1 MIMANIN
8 GYFKLFRDEKGT
20 SIRIFPPGDGGEPVS
35 YDEVMNYLTENK
47 FENVDVASINK
58 AVEGGKTAVKEAVIT
73 LNPGYPVNE
82 RMIIRYEEDNMIA
95 IARFYPA
102 SNDGQDIDKD
112 EILGDIAY
120 AGIKYGIK
128 EQNIDSFLKDRQYCY
143 DYIIAE
149 GKKIRQGK
157 GASIEYYFNTDRSL
171 RPKKNEDGSVD
182 FHQLDNISHIKKG
195 DILARLTPADKGDP
209 GITVFG
215 AQVSPYKVENL
226 VLKFGKNITLSEDK
240 LTITSDVDG
249 HAVLEK
255 DKVFVS
261 NTYEVPA
268 DVDNSTGDISY
279 DGNVAVRG
287 NVRTN
292 FKIKASGDVEVY
304 GTVEGATIVS
314 GGQII
319 LHRGIQGVSK
329 GMLVAKGN
337 IVAKFIE
344 SARVY
349 TDGFIET
356 EAIIQSNVAA
366 KGEINVNGVKGNI
379 IGGHVRS
386 TSLIAAKTIGSNMGI
401 NTTVEVGNDPAVQ
414 DKINKL
420 KDEVTDKNEQLR
432 RLTQLVEMLE
442 KKLKIGKLEQDKVV
456 VLKKS
461 LEDMNT
467 LQEEVKKAQ
476 FEISDLL
483 DELKDNDMAEI
494 RIRQDIFQGVKI
506 IIGGEIKLVNEA
518 LSRCKFRKDHGEI
531 KSMVL

>member
-1 MIMANIN
+1 MANIN

-20 SIRIFPPGDGGEPVS
+20 SIRIFPPGEGGEPVS
-35 YDEVMNYLTENK
+35 YDEVINYLTENK
-47 FENVDVASINK
+47 FENVDVASINR
-58 AVEGGKTAVKEAVIT
+58 AVEEGKTAIKEAIVT
-73 LNPGYPVNE
+73 LTPGYPVNE
-82 RMIIRYEEDNMIA
+82 RMIVRYEEDNMVA
-95 IARFYPA
+95 VARFYPA
-102 SNDGQDIDKD
+102 SNDGKDIDKD
-112 EILGDIAY
+112 EIMSDISF

-128 EQNIDSFLKDRQYCY
+128 EEAVDSFLNERQYCK

-149 GKKIRQGK
+149 GKRVRQGK
-157 GASIEYYFNTDRSL
+157 GASIEYFFNTDRKI

-182 FHQLDNISHIKKG
+182 FHQLDNISHVKKG
-195 DILARLTPADKGDP
+195 DVLARLTPADLGAP
-209 GITVFG
+209 GTTVFG
-215 AQVSPYKVENL
+215 AQAAPYKVEQL

-240 LTITSDVDG
+240 LTIVSDVDG
-249 HAVLEK
+249 HAVLEQ

-279 DGNVAVRG
+279 EGNVVVRG

-292 FKIKASGDVEVY
+292 FKIQASGDVEVY

-319 LHRGIQGVSK
+319 LHRGIQGMSK
-329 GMLVAKGN
+329 GMMVAKGN

-356 EAIIQSNVAA
+356 EAIIQSQVAA

-386 TSLIAAKTIGSNMGI
+386 TSLVAAKTIGSNMGI
-401 NTTVEVGNDPAVQ
+401 STTIEVGNDPATQ
-414 DKINKL
+414 DKMNKL
-420 KDEVTDKNEQLR
+420 KDSINEKNEQLR
-432 RLTQLVEMLE
+432 RLTQLVDMMQA
-442 KKLKIGKLEQDKVV
+442 KLKQGKLEKDKVP

-467 LQEEVKKAQ
+467 LQEEVKAAQ
-476 FEISDLL
+476 FEISDLM
-483 DELKDNDMAEI
+483 DEMQDNALTEI
-494 RIRQDIFQGVKI
+494 RVRQDIFHGVKL

-518 LSRCKFRKDHGEI
+518 LCRCKFKKERGEI
-531 KSMVL
+531 KSMAL